1 MSLHTVL
8 RKIRCN
14 FRRNVGTSCPAFT
27 HVATVVVGGILSA
40 AAPDARAGKWAV
52 CYSSE
57 CEAQALGQ
65 YDIAVLD
72 ATSHP
77 PLSQV
82 RNQGAKVF
90 GYISIGEI
98 EAYRDHYAWAR
109 RENLIVRENP
119 NWPENY
125 LIDIRRDVWLEK
137 LIYDLVPEMIRKGF
151 DGLMLDTVD
160 SSILLERE
168 QPEQFAG
175 MNDAAVRI
183 IRSLDRHFP
192 DTELILNRGYE
203 VLARVGGAIDYALG
217 ESVYTD
223 YDFETDSYSRR
234 SEEAYRWQ
242 VDRLSA
248 AAEANP
254 DLQVLTLDYW
264 QPDDRDQIR
273 EIYRIQRANG
283 FWPYVATVDLQ
294 SVIPEPSKADV
305 GEAQ

>member
-1 MSLHTVL
+1 M
-8 RKIRCN
+8 
-14 FRRNVGTSCPAFT
+14 
-27 HVATVVVGGILSA
+27 A
-40 AAPDARAGKWAV
+40 AAPDAKAGKWAV
-52 CYSSE
+52 CYSRD
-57 CEAQALGQ
+57 CDARKLGQ

-77 PLSQV
+77 PISQV
-82 RNQGAKVF
+82 RKQGAKVF

-125 LIDIRRDVWLEK
+125 LIDIRREVWLEK

-168 QPEQFAG
+168 QPVEFAG

-203 VLARVGGAIDYALG
+203 VLPRVGGAIDYALG

-223 YDFETDSYSRR
+223 YDFEADSYSRR

-264 QPDDRDQIR
+264 PPDDRDQIR
-273 EIYRIQRANG
+273 EIYRIQRAKG

-294 SVIPEPSKADV
+294 SVVPEPSKAEV